1 MLNQEGQTAEYLQV
15 DHQGDLLDHQGDL
28 LDHQGDLLDH
38 QEAQFEDLGIG
49 PGLKEQM

>member
-1 MLNQEGQTAEYLQV
+1 MLIQEGQTAEYLQV
-15 DHQGDLLDHQGDL
+15 DHQGDLLDHQR
-28 LDHQGDLLDH
+28 DLLDH

>member
-1 MLNQEGQTAEYLQV
+1 MAEYLQV
-15 DHQGDLLDHQGDL
+15 VHQGDL

-38 QEAQFEDLGIG
+38 QEAQFEDLGTG